1 MFVFDQNFQL
11 LYLIPRDLLWR
22 WAYKTKIIV
31 LIVLV
36 KCLITSK
43 AHWNCCLA
51 FANGS
56 VSNKNWL
63 LLQNKKKMKINI
75 RERLGCFFFNFKS
88 LWLCICGY
96 QIHVLCLYF
105 ILKKIFKIW
114 PFYTLINVFILSRK
128 MVKIYPF
135 FHKLVILYVLQIQTL
150 IKVLNLQISR
160 LIWCGLET
168 FSWNGIIT
176 VF

>member
-1 MFVFDQNFQL
+1 MLWSFSGRRSTSWSTKQSYLESLRASLNPTLNKKPRLNSKSLDWNFQINLYLVFVFDQNFQL

-36 KCLITSK
+36 KCLMTSK

-56 VSNKNWL
+56 VSNKNWI

-75 RERLGCFFFNFKS
+75 RERLGWFFFS
-88 LWLCICGY
+88 
-96 QIHVLCLYF
+96 
-105 ILKKIFKIW
+105 ILNHCDYAYVVIKFM
-114 PFYTLINVFILSRK
+114 Y
-128 MVKIYPF
+128 YAC
-135 FHKLVILYVLQIQTL
+135 ILY
-150 IKVLNLQISR
+150 
-160 LIWCGLET
+160 
-168 FSWNGIIT
+168 
-176 VF
+176 

>member
-1 MFVFDQNFQL
+1 MLWSFSGRRSTSWSTKQSYLESLRASLNPTLSKKPRLNSKSLDWNFQINLYLVFVYDQHSQL

-56 VSNKNWL
+56 VSNKNWI

-75 RERLGCFFFNFKS
+75 RERLGWVFFNFKS
-88 LWLCICGY
+88 
-96 QIHVLCLYF
+96 
-105 ILKKIFKIW
+105 
-114 PFYTLINVFILSRK
+114 
-128 MVKIYPF
+128 M
-135 FHKLVILYVLQIQTL
+135 
-150 IKVLNLQISR
+150 
-160 LIWCGLET
+160 
-168 FSWNGIIT
+168 
-176 VF
+176 